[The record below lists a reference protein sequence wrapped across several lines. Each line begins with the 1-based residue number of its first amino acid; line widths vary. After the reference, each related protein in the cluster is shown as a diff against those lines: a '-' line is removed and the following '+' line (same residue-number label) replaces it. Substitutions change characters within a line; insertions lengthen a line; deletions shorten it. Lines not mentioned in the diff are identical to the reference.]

1 MTESEEP
8 QTGVAFARLAGL
20 LQPRSVAVIG
30 ASDQPGN
37 LGGRAVMLL
46 QKFGY
51 PGEVWP
57 VNPKRDTVAGVRCLP
72 ALTALPRAAEL
83 AIIAVSAERT
93 LAAVRDCVDAGI
105 RNGVV
110 WAGGFAEAGDE
121 GVELQRQLGG
131 YCRDAGFLLCGPNC
145 LGIINAWQPL
155 TATFAS
161 SLVSTERLDRGDI
174 SMVSQSGGTAMT
186 VQGLAQQA
194 GFGFRLMISSGNEAV
209 LGITDYL
216 EALVDDERTAVI
228 AVYLEGVR
236 DGPAFARAL
245 ARARRAGK
253 PVVMLK
259 AGRTAAA
266 GRAAAAHTGAL
277 VGDDRVWRAVFDEHA
292 VIPVRSVR
300 ELVDVA
306 LFLSSSGR
314 KVPRGTGVAIST
326 FGGGVGVLATDLC
339 AHYGLS
345 TPPLSQVT
353 RDRLAPLLP
362 SFASTVNP
370 IDLTPATF
378 QPPWIER
385 FPEALD
391 TIASDPGIDALFFP
405 LSAMAQGGPQV
416 ARALGDLR
424 QRAGKPLCVS
434 WMFAPPEG
442 LATLARAG
450 VHVFAEPARA
460 LEALGHAAAYGGASA
475 DAPALRTR
483 TDAAE
488 VAVFD
493 WSAHVPS
500 PAAGQVITEDACHRI
515 LAAAGLPVARARLA
529 TGEDDALHAASDVG
543 LPVAMKGIAAAITH
557 RAAAG
562 LLALDLRTDAEVR
575 EAYRR
580 LLARSRELGVALDG
594 VYVQHMASGRL
605 ELLVSAFRDPVFGVM
620 VACGAGGN
628 LAEIIDD
635 VTLER
640 APFDD
645 TRAGA
650 VLGRLRIAQRA
661 ERVDPQASIA
671 PVASF
676 LAGFSRLAAS
686 APWSRFVLEVN
697 PIKWQAESV
706 TAVDGL
712 LIIEEP

>member
-1 MTESEEP
+1 MTPSEETQP
-8 QTGVAFARLAGL
+8 GAAFARLAGL
-20 LQPRSVAVIG
+20 FEPRSVAVIG

-46 QKFGY
+46 RKFGY

-57 VNPKRDTVAGVRCLP
+57 VNPKRDTVAGVRCYP
-72 ALTALPRAAEL
+72 ALDALPRPADL

-93 LAAVRDCVDAGI
+93 LEVVRDCVGAGI
-105 RNGVV
+105 GNGVV
-110 WAGGFAEAGDE
+110 WAGGFAEAGED
-121 GVELQRQLGG
+121 GATLQRQLSDD
-131 YCRDAGFLLCGPNC
+131 CRDAGFLLCGPNC

-161 SLVSTERLDRGDI
+161 SLVGTDRLEKGDI

-216 EALVDDERTAVI
+216 DALIDDDRTAII

-236 DGPAFARAL
+236 DGPAFANAL
-245 ARARRAGK
+245 ARARRSRK

-292 VIPVRSVR
+292 VISVRSVR

-314 KVPRGTGVAIST
+314 KLPRGNGVAIST

-339 AHYGLS
+339 AQQGLA
-345 TPPLSQVT
+345 TPPLSDPT
-353 RDRLAPLLP
+353 RERLAPLVP

-378 QPPWIER
+378 QPPWIDR

-391 TIASDPGIDALFFP
+391 TIASDPSIDALFFP

-416 ARALGDLR
+416 AAALAALR
-424 QRAGKPLCVS
+424 QRCAKPLCVS
-434 WMFAPPEG
+434 WMFAPDEG
-442 LATLARAG
+442 LATLAQAG

-460 LEALGHAAAYGGASA
+460 LEALGHAAAYGRTLDRVSSVSSPARASTA
-475 DAPALRTR
+475 T
-483 TDAAE
+483 
-488 VAVFD
+488 FD
-493 WSAHVPS
+493 WNAHVPV
-500 PAAGQVITEDACHRI
+500 PTAGLVITEDACHGI

-529 TGEDDALHAASDVG
+529 TSEDDASRVAAEVG
-543 LPVAMKGIAAAITH
+543 LPVAMKGIAAAVTH

-562 LLALDLRTDAEVR
+562 LLALDVRTDAEVR
-575 EAYRR
+575 DAHRS
-580 LLARSRELGVALDG
+580 LSARARELRVPLDG
-594 VYVQHMASGRL
+594 VYVQHMARGRL

-640 APFDD
+640 APFDEA
-645 TRAGA
+645 RAGA
-650 VLGRLRIAQRA
+650 VLARLRIAQRA
-661 ERVDPQASIA
+661 DRVDPQARPQ

-676 LAGFSRLAAS
+676 LAAFSQLAAS
-686 APWSRFVLEVN
+686 APWRRFVLEVN
-697 PIKWQAESV
+697 PIKWQADQV

>member
-1 MTESEEP
+1 MTTSN
-8 QTGVAFARLAGL
+8 QAHAALAFERLEGL
-20 LQPRSVAVIG
+20 LQPRSVAVVG

-46 QKFGY
+46 RKFGF

-57 VNPKRDTVAGVRCLP
+57 VNPKRDTVAGVRCHPTLG
-72 ALTALPRAAEL
+72 ALPRPADL

-93 LAAVRDCVDAGI
+93 LAVVRHCVAAGI

-110 WAGGFAEAGDE
+110 WAGGFAEAGEE
-121 GVELQRQLGG
+121 GATLQRQLAD

-161 SLVSTERLDRGDI
+161 SLVSTDRLEKGDI
-174 SMVSQSGGTAMT
+174 SMVSQSGGTAMA

-216 EALVDDERTAVI
+216 EALVDDEATAVI

-236 DGPAFARAL
+236 DGAAFANAL
-245 ARARRAGK
+245 AKARRARK

-277 VGDDRVWRAVFDEHA
+277 VGDDRVWRAVLDEHA
-292 VIPVRSVR
+292 VISVRSVR

-306 LFLSSSGR
+306 LFLSGSGR
-314 KVPRGTGVAIST
+314 KLPRGNGVAICT

-339 AHYGLS
+339 AQYGLA
-345 TPPLSQVT
+345 TPPLADAT
-353 RDRLAPLLP
+353 RERLGPLLP
-362 SFASTVNP
+362 SFASTANP

-378 QPPWIER
+378 QPPWIDR

-391 TIASDPGIDALFFP
+391 MIASDPSIDALFFP

-416 ARALGDLR
+416 ASALGQLR
-424 QRAGKPLCVS
+424 HRTDKPLCVS
-434 WMFAPPEG
+434 WMFAPAEG
-442 LATLARAG
+442 PATLASAG

-460 LEALGHAAAYGGASA
+460 LEALGHTAAFGRACGDASSV
-475 DAPALRTR
+475 PRQREMSSVMT
-483 TDAAE
+483 
-488 VAVFD
+488 FD
-493 WSAHVPS
+493 WTSHVPS
-500 PAAGQVITEDACHRI
+500 PAAGLVVTEDACHRI

-529 TGEDDALHAASDVG
+529 TSEDDASRAAAEVG
-543 LPVAMKGIAAAITH
+543 LPVAMKGIAGAVTH

-562 LLALDLRTDAEVR
+562 LLALDLRIDSEVR
-575 EAYRR
+575 DAHRR
-580 LLARSRELGVALDG
+580 LRARARELGISLDG
-594 VYVQHMASGRL
+594 VYVQHMARGRL

-628 LAEIIDD
+628 LTEIIDD
-635 VTLER
+635 ITLER
-640 APFDD
+640 APFDEA
-645 TRAGA
+645 RAGA

-661 ERVDPQASIA
+661 DRVDPQASPQ

-676 LAGFSRLAAS
+676 LAAFSRLAAS

-697 PIKWQAESV
+697 PIKWQADTV